1 MLYLARG
8 DTLKRALLVALTEP
22 YIQDVQYVLD
32 ELEALAMTLDI
43 HIIERF
49 TQSVTVRNARTLIGE
64 GKTEEIKAYIEAH
77 EITMVIFFQ
86 ELSNTQIRNLEDLWD
101 VVVLDRTLLIFEL
114 LASRAQTKEA
124 KLLVSI
130 AQLEYLLPRLSALSV
145 SFDRQQGG
153 IGLRGPGETKL
164 ERSRRK
170 IEATIQ
176 NRKNDLKAMVEVR
189 ARNRQQRRQGPLKNV
204 ALVGYTNA
212 GKSTLL
218 NRLLALNE
226 WPDDSKQVLVKDQ
239 VFSTLETQTR
249 RIKHA
254 NQPPFT
260 LTDTIGFVSHLPKTL
275 HQAFASTL
283 EELKE
288 ADLIVV
294 VLDLSST
301 YIQEHIEATN
311 TMLKLVGAEAIERL
325 YVFNKLDLV
334 EGSVYHGQTP
344 SVHVSLTEDLQLDRL
359 LEAIHERLFYDCVS
373 SRVHLPYEHEELY
386 YTLKTQA
393 HILEESTTDTQR
405 ELLVKLSPYL
415 QRLFKDYIQ

>member
-1 MLYLARG
+1 MI
-8 DTLKRALLVALTEP
+8 DLKKALLVALNEA
-22 YIQDVQYVLD
+22 YIQDITYVLD
-32 ELEALAMTLDI
+32 ELEALAQTLQI
-43 HIIERF
+43 EIVERF
-49 TQSVTVRNARTLIGE
+49 TQPENARNATTLIGE
-64 GKTEEIKAYIEAH
+64 GKTQEIKDAIEHHQA
-77 EITMVIFFQ
+77 TMVIFFQ
-86 ELSNTQIRNLEDLWD
+86 ELSNTQIRNLEALWD

-114 LASRAQTKEA
+114 LAERARTKEA

-153 IGLRGPGETKL
+153 IGLKGPGETKL

-176 NRKNDLKAMVEVR
+176 KRKKDLQKMVDVR
-189 ARNRQQRRQGPLKNV
+189 ARSRQQRRLSPDKNV

-226 WPDDSKQVLVKDQ
+226 WVDETKTVLVKDQ

-249 RIKHA
+249 RIKHP

-260 LTDTIGFVSHLPKTL
+260 LTDTIGFVSHLPKSL
-275 HQAFASTL
+275 HKAFASTL

-288 ADLIVV
+288 ADLILV
-294 VLDLSST
+294 VLDVSSP
-301 YIQEHIEATN
+301 YLNEHIDATN

-325 YVFNKLDLV
+325 YVFNKADLATHP
-334 EGSVYHGQTP
+334 VYHGQTP
-344 SVHVSLTEDLQLDRL
+344 SVLVSLKNDATCASLLSRLHPQLFHDYHVATYR
-359 LEAIHERLFYDCVS
+359 I
-373 SRVHLPYEHEELY
+373 PYEKEALY
-386 YTLKTQA
+386 HQLKTSA
-393 HILEESTTDTQR
+393 HILEEHTTESHRVVTVR
-405 ELLVKLSPYL
+405 VNPELHRRLSSYSH
-415 QRLFKDYIQ
+415 

>member
-1 MLYLARG
+1 M
-8 DTLKRALLVALTEP
+8 KRALLIALTES
-22 YIQDVQYVLD
+22 YIQDVTYVLD

-43 HIIERF
+43 EVVERF
-49 TQSVTVRNARTLIGE
+49 TQSISVRNARTLIGE

-114 LASRAQTKEA
+114 LAHRAQTKEA

-170 IEATIQ
+170 IEATVQ
-176 NRKNDLKAMVEVR
+176 KRKEDLQKMVDVR
-189 ARNRQQRRQGPLKNV
+189 ARNRHQRSLSPLKNV

-218 NRLLALNE
+218 NHLLSLNE
-226 WPDDSKQVLVKDQ
+226 WPDESKLVLVQDQ

-249 RIKHA
+249 RIKHP

-275 HQAFASTL
+275 HKAFASTL

-294 VLDLSST
+294 VLDLSSS
-301 YIQEHIEATN
+301 YIQEHVEATN

-334 EGSVYHGQTP
+334 EGSPTHGQTP
-344 SVHVSLTEDLQLDRL
+344 SVHMSLTENLHVDTLIDAIHARLFRDSLTVRL
-359 LEAIHERLFYDCVS
+359 L
-373 SRVHLPYEHEELY
+373 LPYEREDLY
-386 YTLKTQA
+386 YTLKTQT
-393 HILEESTTDTQR
+393 HILSESTTDAHR
-405 ELLVKLSPYL
+405 DILVKITPHLKRVF
-415 QRLFKDYIQ
+415 QEFVI

>member
-1 MLYLARG
+1 MI
-8 DTLKRALLVALTEP
+8 DLKRALLVALNEAH
-22 YIQDVQYVLD
+22 IQDVTYVLD
-32 ELEALAMTLDI
+32 ELEALAQTLEI
-43 HIIERF
+43 EIVERF
-49 TQSVTVRNARTLIGE
+49 TQPEHARNATTLIGE
-64 GKTEEIKAYIEAH
+64 GKTQDIKDAIEHHQAN
-77 EITMVIFFQ
+77 MVIFFQ
-86 ELSNTQIRNLEDLWD
+86 ELSNTQIRNLEDLWE

-114 LASRAQTKEA
+114 LAERARTKEA

-153 IGLRGPGETKL
+153 IGLKGPGETKL

-176 NRKNDLKAMVEVR
+176 KRKKELQKMVDVR
-189 ARNRQQRRQGPLKNV
+189 ARSRQQRRQSSDKNV

-226 WPDDSKQVLVKDQ
+226 WVDETKTVLVKDQ

-260 LTDTIGFVSHLPKTL
+260 LTDTIGFVSHLPRSL

-288 ADLIVV
+288 ADLILV
-294 VLDLSST
+294 VLDVSSP
-301 YIQEHIEATN
+301 YLNEHIDATN
-311 TMLKLVGAEAIERL
+311 EMLKLVGAEAIERL
-325 YVFNKLDLV
+325 YVFNKADLMTHP
-334 EGSVYHGQTP
+334 VYHGQTP
-344 SVHVSLTEDLQLDRL
+344 SVLVSLKNDATCDSLLSRLHSQLFHDYIVTNYL
-359 LEAIHERLFYDCVS
+359 IPYDKEA
-373 SRVHLPYEHEELY
+373 LY
-386 YTLKTQA
+386 HQLKTSAQ
-393 HILEESTTDTQR
+393 ILEEHTTESHRVVTARVNPELHRRLSTY
-405 ELLVKLSPYL
+405 SH
-415 QRLFKDYIQ
+415 